1 MTRDESVLIL
11 VISSDQYLL
20 HSLKDLLKGTDFDLE
35 FSVVPHEGIQKA
47 EELLPDAILLDFDLE
62 EGGIATCRRLRSKRV
77 LKGMPILML
86 FDRRDH
92 ESRALGLS
100 AGVDDFLSKPLDDIE
115 LLSRLRTI
123 TRLNAKR
130 LMITDLTRFNWMAS
144 HAADGYLLLDKSGVI
159 HYANER
165 AHTLLNLPEDYLG
178 LPFIAVVEYGFKVEP
193 EEVWANWADEP
204 ASCFLVQLETPTARA
219 AWVKLDTLDTVLGVE
234 QHRIVRL
241 EDVTERMSIYQDM
254 RRFHTV
260 VAHKLRTPMSVMF
273 SNLSIIKNKLD
284 MLSPDEIK
292 DYVASS
298 IENAYRLVD
307 EIRQILSFIDAPLAL
322 SVGKPVTLDLLPEL
336 VNQLCQELKLKY
348 VDLSLPKELRINK
361 LALTQ
366 EALEMILHELFENAR
381 KFHPEHDPH
390 IEIYVTQTKTG
401 YINIRVTDDGL
412 TLSPEQLSWAWLPYV
427 QGEKDFTG
435 ELPGM
440 GIGFPMVATLTWKAG
455 GELWLRNRN
464 DGPGVIVELK
474 IPLESTARKF
484 ERPAAPYQG

>member
-1 MTRDESVLIL
+1 MSKESVLIL
-11 VISSDQYLL
+11 VISSDKNVL
-20 HSLKDLLKGTDFDLE
+20 HSLKDLLEGTDFALE
-35 FSVVPHEGIQKA
+35 FSVVPQEGIQKA
-47 EELLPDAILLDFDLE
+47 EELLPDAILVDIDLE
-62 EGGIATCRRLRSKRV
+62 EGGLETCRRLRASRV
-77 LKGMPILML
+77 LRGMPILML
-86 FDRRDH
+86 GGHGDRDL
-92 ESRALGLS
+92 RALGLS
-100 AGVDDFLSKPLDDIE
+100 AGVDDFLSKPFDEIE
-115 LLSRLRTI
+115 LISRLRTI

-178 LPFIAVVEYGFKVEP
+178 LPFVAVVEHSFKVEP
-193 EEVWANWADEP
+193 EDVWANWADEP

-219 AWVKLDTLDTVLGVE
+219 AWVRLDTLDTVLGVE

-273 SNLSIIKNKLD
+273 SNLSIIKNKMD

-298 IENAYRLVD
+298 IDNAYRLVD

-322 SVGKPVTLDLLPEL
+322 SVGEPVKLGLLPEIAM
-336 VNQLCQELKLKY
+336 QLCQELKLRN
-348 VDLSLPKELRINK
+348 VIFSIPSDLHESK

-381 KFHPEHDPH
+381 KFHPEHDPR
-390 IEIYVTQTKTG
+390 IEISVTETKPG

-455 GELWLRNRN
+455 GELWLRNRS

-474 IPLESTARKF
+474 IPLESTARGF
-484 ERPAAPYQG
+484 ERPTAPYSG

>member
-1 MTRDESVLIL
+1 MPYNENMPRDESTLIL
-11 VISSDQYLL
+11 VITSDQNVLRN
-20 HSLKDLLKGTDFDLE
+20 LKDLLEGTDFDLE

-47 EELLPDAILLDFDLE
+47 EELIPDAILLDVDLE
-62 EGGIATCRRLRSKRV
+62 EGGFETCRRLRANRV
-77 LKGMPILML
+77 LQGVPILML
-86 FDRRDH
+86 CERDDH
-92 ESRALGLS
+92 DSRALGLS
-100 AGVDDFLSKPLDDIE
+100 AGADDFLNKPFDDIE
-115 LLSRLRTI
+115 LISRLRTV

-130 LMITDLTRFNWMAS
+130 LMVTDLTRFNWMAS

-159 HYANER
+159 HYANES

-178 LPFIAVVEYGFKVEP
+178 LPFVVVVEYGFKAEP

-219 AWVKLDTLDTVLGVE
+219 AWVKLDALDTVLGVE

-241 EDVTERMSIYQDM
+241 EDITERMSIYQDM

-273 SNLSIIKNKLD
+273 GNLSIIKNKIE

-322 SVGKPVTLDLLPEL
+322 SVGEPVTLDLLPEM
-336 VNQLCQELKLKY
+336 VNQLCQELKLEN
-348 VDLSLPKELRINK
+348 VELSVPSELRESK

-381 KFHPEHDPH
+381 KFHPEHNPC
-390 IEIYVTQTKTG
+390 IELSITQTKTG
-401 YINIRVTDDGL
+401 YINIRITDDGL

-427 QGEKDFTG
+427 QGEKDFT
-435 ELPGM
+435 LSL
-440 GIGFPMVATLTWKAG
+440 IH
-455 GELWLRNRN
+455 
-464 DGPGVIVELK
+464 I
-474 IPLESTARKF
+474 
-484 ERPAAPYQG
+484 